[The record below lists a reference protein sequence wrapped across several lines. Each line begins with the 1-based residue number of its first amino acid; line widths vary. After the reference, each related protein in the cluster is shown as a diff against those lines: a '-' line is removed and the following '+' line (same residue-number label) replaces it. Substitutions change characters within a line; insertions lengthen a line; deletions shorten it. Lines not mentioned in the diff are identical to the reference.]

1 MVNANVSTV
10 LRSVPK
16 LPARGSPSVG
26 VVTAALAFGV
36 AFGAS
41 AGLGLGMVPPA
52 VSAVSGVAQKRHFFV
67 VGLLCS
73 AWQLGQNE
81 TGGGGTGLAGG
92 EGAPLL

>member
-26 VVTAALAFGV
+26 VFAAALALGV
-36 AFGAS
+36 AFGAG
-41 AGLGLGMVPPA
+41 AGLGMVPPA

-67 VGLLCS
+67 VGLLCP